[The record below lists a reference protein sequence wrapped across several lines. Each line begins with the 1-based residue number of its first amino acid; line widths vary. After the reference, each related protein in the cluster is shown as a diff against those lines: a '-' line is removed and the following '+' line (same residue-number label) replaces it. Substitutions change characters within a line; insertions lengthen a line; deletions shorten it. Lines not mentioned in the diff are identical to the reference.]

1 LAHPTA
7 EYGKRDTGCFAAK
20 NADLQTIAENCLI
33 TIPAP
38 GLQTG
43 DPSPIERS
51 SRVIVSGISKAG
63 YDVTF
68 REFNWP

>member
-7 EYGKRDTGCFAAK
+7 EYGKRDTGCFAQK
-20 NADLQTIAENCLI
+20 NADLQTIAENRLI

-43 DPSPIERS
+43 YS
-51 SRVIVSGISKAG
+51 SAT
-63 YDVTF
+63 D
-68 REFNWP
+68 